1 MTISNGEIRKM
12 VNGSVEKR
20 RIFESL
26 IVSFNQDPGIVRVLL
41 QEVCDELNTKQLAYL
56 KMDNSTGEY
65 VEMYKV
71 YGLHSL
77 DTSPFGYKFSIV
89 ATVNDTDYLVAS
101 LEAKEVLA
109 QKLYAHKVKM
119 AEQLINKGY

>member
-1 MTISNGEIRKM
+1 MEKYEI
-12 VNGSVEKR
+12 
-20 RIFESL
+20 
-26 IVSFNQDPGIVRVLL
+26 
-41 QEVCDELNTKQLAYL
+41 
-56 KMDNSTGEY
+56 
-65 VEMYKV
+65 

-101 LEAKEVLA
+101 LEAKKILA
-109 QKLYAHKVKM
+109 QKLYDNKVKM

>member
-1 MTISNGEIRKM
+1 M

-20 RIFESL
+20 RIFESI
-26 IVSFNQDPGIVRVLL
+26 IVSFNQNPGSVRILL
-41 QEVCDELNTKQLAYL
+41 QEVCDELNEKQAHLL
-56 KMDNSTGEY
+56 KMDKLNEEY

-71 YGLHSL
+71 YGLHSI

-89 ATVNDTDYLVAS
+89 ATVNDTDYLAAS
-101 LEAKEVLA
+101 LEAKEILA
-109 QKLYAHKVKM
+109 QKLYDNKIKM